1 MAANRTR
8 LAWLD
13 ALRGIAA
20 PAVALHHSAWTFV
33 PAVWAEVDRRVDVG
47 TWGVFVFFL
56 VSGYIIPAS
65 LERRGDLRAFWTGR
79 VFRLLPLLL
88 AALALAL
95 LLAYAGVFAMSPGI
109 DRRPPPLVALA
120 NLSMLQELLGVPSVI
135 NVMWTLSY
143 EMAFYLMTAGL
154 FAVRQAHRSA
164 PIAVVLAVAAVP
176 LGLLMPGATINGGA
190 DLVAA
195 LMGVVVI
202 LVIVVTVTA
211 NGRLR
216 TAAAVIGGLL
226 GLALVIFGSRIGAG
240 EGLVIAATMFAGTA
254 VWRAEQG
261 TLRPVWAVAA
271 LLTVLVCGVLVA
283 DEPAWA
289 AAVVLAAGVFALAFR
304 LRHRPFPR
312 WLAHLGV
319 ISFSLYLLHPLLLRV
334 VPNLVV
340 FFLVLLVL
348 GHVAYRLVEV
358 PGQRLGRRLNAHG
371 KFRSTS
377 TGGRVGGAS
386 AGTSGSDA
394 GTQKIRRRGRV
405 MGEDQDLHDPGR
417 QGHEA
422 GVEGSSKMTAAQ
434 LREALAR
441 VGKGED
447 TQSAKAEAESDQ

>member
-195 LMGVVVI
+195 LMGVSVI

-226 GLALVIFGSRIGAG
+226 GLALVILGSRIGAG

-271 LLTVLVCGVLVA
+271 LLTVLACGVLVA

-289 AAVVLAAGVFALAFR
+289 AAVVLAAGVFALGFR

-334 VPNLVV
+334 VSNLAV

-371 KFRSTS
+371 KSRSTS

-394 GTQKIRRRGRV
+394 GTQEIRRRGRV

-417 QGHEA
+417 QGHEV
-422 GVEGSSKMTAAQ
+422 GEGSSKMTAAQ